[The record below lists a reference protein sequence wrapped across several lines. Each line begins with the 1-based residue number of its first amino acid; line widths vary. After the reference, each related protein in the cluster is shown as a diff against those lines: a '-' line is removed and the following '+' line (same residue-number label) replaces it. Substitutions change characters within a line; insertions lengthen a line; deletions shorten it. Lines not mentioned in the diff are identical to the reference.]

1 MTANLKEE
9 FKFCSNCKMLVG
21 YMIGIFFNGIYPL
34 YCSTKSVI
42 LCKDCGKGFVI
53 KKDGEE

>member
-1 MTANLKEE
+1 MNRQE
-9 FKFCSNCKMLVG
+9 FKFCSNCKMFVG
-21 YMIGIFFNGIYPL
+21 YMTGIFFNSIYPL
-34 YCSTKSVI
+34 YCSTKGFI